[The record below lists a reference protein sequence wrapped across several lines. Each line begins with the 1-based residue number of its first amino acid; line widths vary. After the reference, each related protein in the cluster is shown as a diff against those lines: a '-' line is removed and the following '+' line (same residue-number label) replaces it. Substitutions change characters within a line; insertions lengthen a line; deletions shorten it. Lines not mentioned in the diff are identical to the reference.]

1 MFVKLRLFYKKEFT
15 NFIDSN
21 DSIKKFFLYFY
32 VVFQISYL
40 YPNKSSYIILV
51 GVSEMELQFPLHNDT
66 SRKIIHIDMDA
77 FFASVE
83 ERDHP
88 EFRGH
93 PLVIARHP
101 SDTGGRGVVTTANY
115 EARKYGIHSAMS
127 AQKAYELCPQA
138 IFKPGDHQ
146 KYNEISKKIREIFYQ
161 YTDIVEPVSI
171 DEAYLDVTH
180 NKINGKSA
188 IKIARLI
195 QTDIWESV
203 KLTCSAGVSY
213 NKFLAKL
220 ASDFQ
225 KPRGLTVVAP
235 QDALTF
241 LMALPIEKF
250 HGVGKKTVPKM
261 HELGIFTGK
270 DLFNC
275 TEMMLIQHFGKMG
288 YSLYRKVRGIHDAP
302 VNVTRE
308 RKSVGKEHTYGQPLQ
323 TEEAVLSQLR
333 QLAEKVEEALKK
345 VQKHGKTVVLKVRYT
360 DYTTIT
366 KRITL
371 PEYIYKKEALFYQ
384 ASLIWE
390 EILGV
395 EKGIRLLGITLTNL
409 DPMTYE
415 NIVLPLWE

>member
-1 MFVKLRLFYKKEFT
+1 
-15 NFIDSN
+15 
-21 DSIKKFFLYFY
+21 
-32 VVFQISYL
+32 
-40 YPNKSSYIILV
+40 
-51 GVSEMELQFPLHNDT
+51 MELQFPLHNDT

-88 EFRGH
+88 EFRGK

-127 AQKAYELCPQA
+127 AQEAYERCPQA

-146 KYNEISKKIREIFYQ
+146 KYSEVSKLVREIFNR
-161 YTDIVEPVSI
+161 YTDVVEPASI

-180 NKINGKSA
+180 NKINCPSA
-188 IKIARLI
+188 IKIARFI
-195 QTDIWESV
+195 QTEIWETV
-203 KLTCSAGVSY
+203 KLTCSVGVSY

-225 KPRGLTVVAP
+225 KPRGITVVAP
-235 QDALTF
+235 QDALPF
-241 LMALPIEKF
+241 LKALPIDKF

-261 HELGIFTGK
+261 YELGIFTGK
-270 DLFNC
+270 DLYEC
-275 TEMMLIQHFGKMG
+275 PEMLLIQHFGKMG
-288 YSLYRKVRGIHDAP
+288 YSLYRKVRGIHDEP

-308 RKSVGKEHTYGQPLQ
+308 RKSVGKEHTYSQPLQ
-323 TEEAVLSQLR
+323 TEEAVLLQLR
-333 QLAEKVEEALKK
+333 QLAEKVADSLKK
-345 VQKHGKTVVLKVRYT
+345 AQKHGKTIVLKVRYT

-366 KRITL
+366 KRMTL
-371 PEYIYKKEALFYQ
+371 PEYVDKKDALFYQ

-390 EILGV
+390 EVLGI
-395 EKGIRLLGITLTNL
+395 EKGIRLLGITVTNL
-409 DPMTYE
+409 APMTYE
-415 NIVLPLWE
+415 NIVLPLWK

>member
-1 MFVKLRLFYKKEFT
+1 M
-15 NFIDSN
+15 
-21 DSIKKFFLYFY
+21 
-32 VVFQISYL
+32 
-40 YPNKSSYIILV
+40 
-51 GVSEMELQFPLHNDT
+51 MELQFPLHNDT

-115 EARKYGIHSAMS
+115 EARKFGIHSAMS

-138 IFKPGDHQ
+138 IFKPGDHH
-146 KYNEISKKIREIFYQ
+146 KYSDISKQVREVFYR

-171 DEAYLDVTH
+171 DEAYLDVTE
-180 NKINGKSA
+180 NKINCKSA
-188 IKIARLI
+188 IKIARMI
-195 QTDIWESV
+195 QADIWESV
-203 KLTCSAGVSY
+203 QLTCSAGVSY
-213 NKFLAKL
+213 NKFLAEL
-220 ASDFQ
+220 ASDYQ
-225 KPRGLTVVAP
+225 KPRGITVVAP
-235 QDALTF
+235 QDAVPF
-241 LMALPIEKF
+241 LKALPIEKF
-250 HGVGKKTVPKM
+250 HGVGKK
-261 HELGIFTGK
+261 
-270 DLFNC
+270 
-275 TEMMLIQHFGKMG
+275 
-288 YSLYRKVRGIHDAP
+288 VRGIHDSP

-323 TEEAVLSQLR
+323 TEEAVLTQLR
-333 QLAEKVEEALKK
+333 QLAEKVEEALRR

-360 DYTTIT
+360 DYSTVT
-366 KRITL
+366 KRVTL

-415 NIVLPLWE
+415 NIVLPLWENQEI